1 MYIIYQENGDYL
13 KKKLCIH
20 FFVSGRATN
29 SHLYKLK
36 ANKKERKKK
45 TTELPRHLGIFI
57 FISYFFHYLDP
68 NHIFHF
74 LNLIIIMYIVLVS

>member
-20 FFVSGRATN
+20 FFVAGRATN

-45 TTELPRHLGIFI
+45 TTAAQTLGDLYLYFI
-57 FISYFFHYLDP
+57 FLP
-68 NHIFHF
+68 
-74 LNLIIIMYIVLVS
+74 LLRP